1 MSKKKNDPAAPE
13 SAAPAD
19 ATAQTAGG
27 PPSGD
32 QSAAPKK
39 APGDKPKKAKKERTA
54 AEGDAHGKRKQ
65 RGRSMRGLSKRHKA
79 NLGKVDAKK
88 NYPLDD
94 AVKLLK
100 TVTKGTKFDQTIN
113 IVLHLG
119 IDPKIA
125 EQMIRGSVSLPKG
138 IGKTK
143 KVIAFV
149 DGADGDAAKAAGAIE
164 VGVDDLIEK
173 VNGGWSDFDVAI
185 AHPRTMGKVGKLGRV
200 LGPQGKMPSP
210 KNGTVTA
217 DIAGAVKEFAAGKIE
232 FRNDAGGN
240 VHAIVGKASF
250 SDADLKA
257 NIDAFINHIRK
268 LKPPTSKGAFFKKV
282 CVSGTMSP
290 GIALEVAQQMAGEH
304 HE

>member
-13 SAAPAD
+13 TGAPAAD
-19 ATAQTAGG
+19 AAQAGG
-27 PPSGD
+27 APVAEK
-32 QSAAPKK
+32 SAAPK
-39 APGDKPKKAKKERTA
+39 APSDKPKKAKKERTP

-65 RGRSMRGLSKRHKA
+65 RGKPMRGLSKRHKA
-79 NLGKVDAKK
+79 NLGKIDIKK

-100 TVTKGTKFDQTIN
+100 TVTKGTKFDQTVN

-149 DGADGDAAKAAGAIE
+149 DGADGDAARAAGAIE

-185 AHPRTMGKVGKLGRV
+185 AHPRNMGKVGKLGRV

-250 SDADLKA
+250 SDSDLKA
-257 NIDAFINHIRK
+257 NIDAFIHHIRK
-268 LKPPTSKGAFFKKV
+268 LKPPTSKGAYFKKV

-290 GIALEVAQQMAGEH
+290 GIALDVAHMAPGDH

>member
-1 MSKKKNDPAAPE
+1 MAKSKTDPAAPE
-13 SAAPAD
+13 TGAPAPD
-19 ATAQTAGG
+19 AAQTGA
-27 PPSGD
+27 PAGD
-32 QSAAPKK
+32 QAAAPKK
-39 APGDKPKKAKKERTA
+39 GPGDKPRKPKKTA
-54 AEGDAHGKRKQ
+54 AEGEAHGKRKQ
-65 RGRSMRGLSKRHKA
+65 RGKPMRGLSKRHKA
-79 NLGKVDAKK
+79 NLAKVDVKK
-88 NYPLDD
+88 DYALDD

-125 EQMIRGSVSLPKG
+125 EQMIRGSVSLPRG

-143 KVIAFV
+143 KVIAFA
-149 DGADGDAAKAAGAIE
+149 DGADADAAKAAGAIE
-164 VGVDDLIEK
+164 VGVDELVEK
-173 VNGGWSDFDVAI
+173 VNAGWSDFDVAI

-240 VHAIVGKASF
+240 VHAVVGKASF

-268 LKPPTSKGAFFKKV
+268 LKPPTSKGAYFKKV

-290 GIALEVAQQMAGEH
+290 GIAVDVAHLAPGEH